1 MSTLL
6 FELGTEELPALQLP
20 QLSQA
25 LAEGLQA
32 RLSQAGIHADSVKT
46 YATPRR
52 LAVVLHQIDR
62 RQPDQTIEKR
72 GPSVEVG
79 IKDGQPTP
87 AGLGFARANQVEFDA
102 LKRHATSQGEYLLF
116 EQVQAGQNLQDVLPD
131 ILQQVIQALPIPKR
145 MRWGAGDAQFLR
157 PVQWVVCL
165 LDEEVIPVSVL
176 AHTADRITYGHR
188 FMAPAAIQLQH
199 ADDYANALE
208 QAFVIADPEQRKQR
222 IIDQINTLA
231 GDKTARL
238 EARQALLEEVNGLVE
253 WPVAILCEFDH
264 RFLDVPHEALI
275 ETMQTNQKY
284 FPLFKDRLIPEF
296 ITIANIDSP
305 KPELIKSGNERVVR
319 PRLSD
324 AEFFWQQ
331 DRKRSL
337 DSFNERLSSVVFQ
350 KSLGSVAD
358 KVNRV
363 IQLSRTIAELIGAD
377 SEATRSAATYC
388 KADLMSE
395 MVGEFPKLQGIM
407 GGYYAKAAGFSAVVA
422 EAIEQHYWPRF
433 NGDAL
438 PTQAVSQ
445 AVALADKLDTLVGI
459 FAVGLKPTG
468 MKDPFALRR
477 NTLGIIR
484 IITQHQLTMSLQTL
498 IETALT
504 LIQAD
509 IATQTTAE
517 ADTVIEVMAFI
528 QARLKTELDSQYTV
542 QQINAVLARQ
552 PDDLTDSICRLSA
565 LKQFVATDAAL
576 DLAAA
581 NKRVRNIL
589 KKQAP
594 ALLDSDSVQV
604 QQSLLQAPAEQQ
616 LDNALDQVL
625 QTVNQQ
631 IQNKDYQAALTS
643 LAELRMVINV
653 FFDQVMVMVDD
664 SVLRDNRL
672 QLLAKMNQALSSVA
686 DLSQLQ

>member
-631 IQNKDYQAALTS
+631 IQNKAYQAALTS